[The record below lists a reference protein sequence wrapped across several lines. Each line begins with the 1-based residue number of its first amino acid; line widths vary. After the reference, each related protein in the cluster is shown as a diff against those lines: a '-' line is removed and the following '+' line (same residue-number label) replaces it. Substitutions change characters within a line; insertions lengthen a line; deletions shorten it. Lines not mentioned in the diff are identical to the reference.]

1 MHRRWPRRLAATAFV
16 SFLLAPRAATA
27 QAGLP
32 HLEDATVAP
41 KGALRLRAIAS
52 WTRFDARFTDAG
64 VEPLGAMF
72 TADSL
77 GSARLAALAPSESA
91 IASATG
97 SAFTLSLGRSRLD
110 ARGREEIVPVGLE
123 YGLTNRVTVGVIV
136 PIVRRRLAVQFRL
149 DSAGA
154 NVGSNLHRTSPAARQ
169 TNSQLQTE
177 FASAAAQLQVRLQGC
192 RANPAGAG
200 CAALLAREAEANQL
214 ITESQ
219 TFAGA
224 LAALYGSE
232 TAAGMPFVPLS
243 ASPAQAAVDGRVAD
257 FNARYRDMLGA
268 TADLILARPV
278 AAGGPVGSAEF
289 QGYLTDELARDSI
302 TTEERSGIGD
312 VEVGVKALVLDRP
325 AAPSNPLGIQLA
337 VAAAARLPTGSRDS
351 PSEIA
356 DLTLGGGTAAV
367 DARAALDLKLGR
379 FGALVVGDALFALE
393 TQPTASL
400 DAPLPAQRDSR
411 IVGIHVAPRWHLSN
425 PLSFHLAY
433 TFRSGDVSEAQ
444 QLVGGGV
451 SVSTLSAYRA
461 AGGALPLEMRFT
473 HLEAL
478 TGIAGSPKFFSDRI
492 EVRIYYRLF
501 RR

>member
-16 SFLLAPRAATA
+16 SFLLAPRPATA

-32 HLEDATVAP
+32 QLEDATVAP
-41 KGALRLRAIAS
+41 RGALRLRAIAS
-52 WTRFDARFTDAG
+52 WTRFDARFTGTG
-64 VEPLGAMF
+64 VEPLGAMY

-110 ARGREEIVPVGLE
+110 ARAREEIVPIGLE
-123 YGLTNRVTVGVIV
+123 YGLTNRITVGVIV
-136 PIVRRRLAVQFRL
+136 PIVRRRVTVQFQL

-154 NVGSNLHRTSPAARQ
+154 NVGSNLHRSSAVARQ
-169 TNSQLQTE
+169 TNSQLQSQ
-177 FASAAAQLQVRLQGC
+177 FASAAAQLQSRLQNC
-192 RANPAGAG
+192 QANPAGTG

-214 ITESQ
+214 ITEAQS
-219 TFAGA
+219 FAGA
-224 LAALYGSE
+224 LAALYGGETSE
-232 TAAGMPFVPLS
+232 GMPFVPVS
-243 ASPAQAAVDGRVAD
+243 ASPAQIAVEGRVAD
-257 FNARYRDMLGA
+257 FNTRYRDMLGA

-278 AAGGPVGSAEF
+278 AAGGPIGSAEF
-289 QGYLTDELARDSI
+289 QDYLTEELGRDSI

-312 VEVGVKALVLDRP
+312 VEIGVKALVLDRP
-325 AAPSNPLGIQLA
+325 ATPSTPLGIQLA

-356 DLTLGGGTAAV
+356 DLTLGGGTPAV
-367 DARAALDLKLGR
+367 DARAALDMTLGR

-393 TQPTASL
+393 TQPLVSL
-400 DAPLPAQRDSR
+400 DGPLAPRRDSR
-411 IVGIHVAPRWHLSN
+411 IVGLHVAPRWHLSN

-433 TFRSGDVSEAQ
+433 TFRGGDVSDTQ

-461 AGGALPLEMRFT
+461 AGGALPIEMRFT

-478 TGIAGSPKFFSDRI
+478 SGMAGSPKYFSDQI
-492 EVRIYYRLF
+492 EVRIYYRLLK
-501 RR
+501 R